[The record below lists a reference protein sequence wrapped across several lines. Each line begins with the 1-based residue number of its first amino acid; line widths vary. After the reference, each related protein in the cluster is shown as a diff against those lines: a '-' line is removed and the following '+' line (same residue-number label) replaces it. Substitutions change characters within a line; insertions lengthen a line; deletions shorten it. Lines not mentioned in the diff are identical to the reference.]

1 MMKALVTGGTR
12 GIGAAIAKELR
23 SAGMRVWVTGT
34 SVRGKPPT
42 GCGYLTCDLADPDQ
56 TDDLCRKAKSLGLSV
71 LVNNAGINKIG
82 PAEGYAPED
91 FERILRVN
99 LDSAFQLCQAVLP
112 GMRRRREG
120 RILNVTSI
128 FGVVSR
134 EGRAAY
140 SASKFG
146 LFGMTRSLALE
157 YARHGV
163 LVNALAPGFVNTDLT
178 RRILGP
184 KGMKK
189 MAASVPMGR
198 LAKPAEI
205 ARAARFLVGRENT
218 YLTGQQI
225 VVDGGFT
232 SA

>member
-1 MMKALVTGGTR
+1 MMNALVTGGTR
-12 GIGAAIAKELR
+12 GIGAAIARELR
-23 SAGMRVWVTGT
+23 AAGMRVWTTGT
-34 SVRGKPPT
+34 SPKGRAPA
-42 GCGYLTCDLADPDQ
+42 GCRYLACDFTVPGQLDA
-56 TDDLCRKAKSLGLSV
+56 LCRTAAGLKFSV
-71 LVNNAGINKIG
+71 LVNNAGINKVA
-82 PAEGYAPED
+82 PTEGYDPGD

-99 LDSAFQLCQAVLP
+99 LDASFRLCQAVLP
-112 GMRRRREG
+112 GMRRARYG
-120 RILNVTSI
+120 RVLNITSV

-157 YARHGV
+157 YAPHGV
-163 LVNALAPGFVNTDLT
+163 LVNALAPGFVDTDLT
-178 RRILGP
+178 RSVLGA
-184 KGMKK
+184 KGMKE
-189 MAASVPMGR
+189 MAARVPLRR
-198 LAKPAEI
+198 LARPEEI

-218 YLTGQQI
+218 YLTGQQV